1 MSFKKNRY
9 VVVKNALKKE
19 IAEFIFNY
27 FKTKKEVFNYL
38 REIKYLPENVTLFG
52 IDNDLQVP
60 GSYSHYGD
68 VAMDTLLLKMKP
80 IMEKN
85 TGLKLVETYSYA
97 RIYKNGDVLKRH
109 KDRPSC
115 EISCTLNLGGDI
127 WPIFIE
133 PSGKEGKKG
142 IKVNLRQG
150 DMLIYRGDELEHW
163 REPFDKKECVQ
174 VFLHFN
180 DINSKYKNS
189 NKYDG
194 RPMLGIPSQFKI

>member
-1 MSFKKNRY
+1 MSFKKNKY
-9 VVVKNALKKE
+9 IVVKNALEKNV
-19 IAEFIFNY
+19 AQFIFNY
-27 FKTKKEVFNYL
+27 FKIKKEVFNYL
-38 REIKYLPENVTLFG
+38 RNIKYLPENVTLFG
-52 IDNDLQVP
+52 IDNDTQVP

-68 VAMDTLLLKMKP
+68 IAMDTLLLKMKP

-85 TGLKLVETYSYA
+85 TNLKLVETYSYA
-97 RIYKNGDVLKRH
+97 RIYKKGDILKRH

-115 EISCTLNLGGDI
+115 EISCTLNLGGDM

-142 IKVNLRQG
+142 IKVNLKQG

-180 DINSKYKNS
+180 NINSKYKKS

>member
-1 MSFKKNRY
+1 MNFKKNKY
-9 VVVKNALKKE
+9 VVIKNALKKE
-19 IAEFIFNY
+19 LAQFIFNY
-27 FKTKKEVFNYL
+27 FKMKKEVFNYL
-38 REIKYLPENVTLFG
+38 RNIKYLPENVTLFG
-52 IDNDLQVP
+52 IDSDGQVP
-60 GSYSHYGD
+60 GSYCHYGD
-68 VAMDTLLLKMKP
+68 IAMDTLLLKMKP

-97 RIYKNGDVLKRH
+97 RIYKKGDVLKRH

-133 PSGKEGKKG
+133 PSGKEDKKG
-142 IKVNLRQG
+142 VKVNLKQG

-163 REPFDKKECVQ
+163 REPFNKKECVQ

-180 DINSKYKNS
+180 DLHSKYKNS

-194 RPMLGIPSQFKI
+194 RPMLGVSSQFKV